1 MGLVPKTMSVFC
13 IGYIKKED
21 FWCVSEIGTELALY
35 KDRCQVRYQWL
46 YLADMN
52 QEDDENAEKLSA
64 TGPNACWRRKRSC
77 QPHGFRQP
85 VPLLPRSWQRPDLTY

>member
-1 MGLVPKTMSVFC
+1 MGLVPKTMSIFC

-52 QEDDENAEKLSA
+52 QEDDENAEK
-64 TGPNACWRRKRSC
+64 RRSFPQQGQTPAGGEKEAVSC
-77 QPHGFRQP
+77 MASGSQSHYCRDHGKGRI
-85 VPLLPRSWQRPDLTY
+85 